1 MTRVVL
7 AQRREGMAI
16 SSLLVGALFWGMLWW
31 PLKALDGIGVAGS
44 IVQVFAYGLA
54 ALLLL
59 PFALRSF
66 AQWRDQPGLLAI
78 IMLMGGWANA
88 SLVTALTEGSVVRV
102 MLLFFLAPVWTILAA
117 RIFLGEAFTRL
128 RLISLLLALAGLAAT
143 LGGPELFSAPL
154 SVIDLLALSSG
165 VAFALNN
172 VAVRVGHH
180 LTDSV
185 RATAMIG
192 GCALIALGF
201 LTFDGKPL
209 QALDGQQV
217 GSMLALGLLWIL
229 PGTLVT
235 FYGVARLDAGRAAI
249 LLLGELVVAVI
260 SAVLIGGEHLSWRE
274 AVGGTLILSAAV
286 IEARTES
293 VATEHG
299 QVPDHR
305 DADQLTELEESK

>member
-1 MTRVVL
+1 MNVL
-7 AQRREGMAI
+7 PQPREGMAI

-66 AQWRDQPGLLAI
+66 AQWRDQLGLLAI
-78 IMLMGGWANA
+78 ITLMGGWANA
-88 SLVTALTEGSVVRV
+88 SLVTSLTEGSVVRV

-117 RIFLGEAFTRL
+117 RIFLGEAVTRM
-128 RLISLLLALAGLAAT
+128 RLLSLLMALTGLVAT
-143 LGGPELFSAPL
+143 LGGPELFSTPL
-154 SVIDLLALSSG
+154 SMIDLLALSSG
-165 VAFALNN
+165 LAFALNN
-172 VAVRVGHH
+172 VAVRVAHH

-201 LTFDGKPL
+201 LTFGAKPVQL
-209 QALDGQQV
+209 LDAQQV
-217 GSMLALGLLWIL
+217 GAMLALGLLWIL

-260 SAVLIGGEHLSWRE
+260 SAVLIGGEYLSWRE
-274 AVGGTLILSAAV
+274 ALGGSLILSAAV

-293 VATEHG
+293 MGAVHEQPA
-299 QVPDHR
+299 
-305 DADQLTELEESK
+305 

>member
-1 MTRVVL
+1 MNKAAL
-7 AQRREGMAI
+7 LLPREGKAI
-16 SSLLVGALFWGMLWW
+16 TSLLVGALFWGMLWW
-31 PLKALDGIGVAGS
+31 PLKALDGIGVSGS

-54 ALLLL
+54 ALVLL
-59 PFALRSF
+59 PFALRSVDV
-66 AQWRDQPGLLAI
+66 WRDQLGLLAI

-128 RLISLLLALAGLAAT
+128 RILSLALALAGLVAT
-143 LGGPELFSAPL
+143 LGGPELFTAPL

-165 VAFALNN
+165 LAFAMNN
-172 VAVRVGHH
+172 IAVRVGHH

-192 GCALIALGF
+192 GCALIAAGF
-201 LTFDGKPL
+201 LSFGMKSVPVPDAH
-209 QALDGQQV
+209 QAGA
-217 GSMLALGLLWIL
+217 MLAFGLLWIL

-249 LLLGELVVAVI
+249 LLLGELVVGVF

-274 AVGGTLILSAAV
+274 AVGGMLILSAAV

-293 VATEHG
+293 VGEAHEH
-299 QVPDHR
+299 
-305 DADQLTELEESK
+305 AA

>member
-1 MTRVVL
+1 MNRAAIPL
-7 AQRREGMAI
+7 PREGKAI
-16 SSLLVGALFWGMLWW
+16 ASLLVGALFWGMLWW

-66 AQWRDQPGLLAI
+66 AQWRDQLGLLAI

-88 SLVTALTEGSVVRV
+88 SLVTSLTEGSVVRV

-128 RLISLLLALAGLAAT
+128 RLLSLALALAGLVAT
-143 LGGPELFSAPL
+143 LGGPELFSTPL

-165 VAFALNN
+165 LAFALNN

-201 LTFDGKPL
+201 LTFGAKPL
-209 QALDGQQV
+209 QVLDGQQV
-217 GSMLALGLLWIL
+217 GAMLAFGLLWIL

-260 SAVLIGGEHLSWRE
+260 SAVLIGGEYLSWRE
-274 AVGGTLILSAAV
+274 AIGGSLILCAAV

-293 VATEHG
+293 TGAVNEQPA
-299 QVPDHR
+299 
-305 DADQLTELEESK
+305 